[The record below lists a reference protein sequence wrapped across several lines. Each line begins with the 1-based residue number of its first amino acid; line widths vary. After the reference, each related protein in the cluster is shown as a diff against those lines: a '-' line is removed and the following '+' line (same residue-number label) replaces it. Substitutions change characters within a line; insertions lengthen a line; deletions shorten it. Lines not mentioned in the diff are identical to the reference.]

1 MKYTRYGQCIAT
13 DTCEFEVST
22 PLGFKYLVTF
32 LDLATKY
39 LFIYFTRTHT
49 HSEMRNVIVQFMA
62 DAKPYLSKGHVE
74 LWFMDNGS
82 ASAGAHVRGN
92 STEGLSPSAYT
103 CYVLSYGQCS
113 MNHDTLIRLGK
124 A

>member
-22 PLGFKYLVTF
+22 PFGFKYLVTF

-82 ASAGAHVRGN
+82 EYGVPFGVGN
-92 STEGLSPSAYT
+92 NLATRNSSDSDRCKIG
-103 CYVLSYGQCS
+103 
-113 MNHDTLIRLGK
+113 
-124 A
+124 